1 MCLYL
6 VSEYED
12 SFSCIKE
19 PEMTGLELI
28 FNNTPSYKNAEI
40 QHSY

>member
-1 MCLYL
+1 MYLYM
-6 VSEYED
+6 VFKYED
-12 SFSCIKE
+12 SFNSIKE
-19 PEMTGLELI
+19 PEMTELELI